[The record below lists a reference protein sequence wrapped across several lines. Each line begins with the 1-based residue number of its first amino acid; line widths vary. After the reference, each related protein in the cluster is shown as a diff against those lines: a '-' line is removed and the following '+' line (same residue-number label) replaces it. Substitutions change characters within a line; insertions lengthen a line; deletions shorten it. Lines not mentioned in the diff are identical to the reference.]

1 MNTDGARQACP
12 VGREQYGRVEPDLDG
27 RRRRLGRG
35 VASGKRAENSQR
47 EEYGSKHQP
56 PPMENAQIVEEGA
69 RGDRGGHRRGVP
81 HALAE
86 DMLLMLPLV
95 SPE

>member
-12 VGREQYGRVEPDLDG
+12 VGREQYRRVEPDLDG

-56 PPMENAQIVEEGA
+56 PPMEA
-69 RGDRGGHRRGVP
+69 RK
-81 HALAE
+81 
-86 DMLLMLPLV
+86 
-95 SPE
+95 